1 MPAWTQNCTHRR
13 TTVSHTLVHAT
24 YIRVPTKL
32 IRKFRLI
39 SLIRDFITN
48 PLKPPL
54 VTFCISMFN
63 ITNSTFWPQMVFIS
77 LNCDNSVTTTASQ
90 QVSQQQRHNKCHNN
104 SITSVATTASQQCHN
119 NSVTSVTTT
128 ASQQQRHKC
137 RNNSVTTVSQQQ
149 RHRCYNNSVTTVSQQ
164 RHHKCQNNSVT
175 KSVTTTVPQQVSQV
189 SQQQYHNN
197 ATSVTTTASQQ
208 QCHNKCHNNSVTTQF
223 FFYFSGETFKGFDA
237 L

>member
-90 QVSQQQRHNKCHNN
+90 QPRHNSVTTSVTTTASQVSQQQRHNSVTTTASQVSQQQRHNN
-104 SITSVATTASQQCHN
+104 SVTSVATTASQQCHN
-119 NSVTSVTTT
+119 NSVTGVTTT
-128 ASQQQRHKC
+128 ASQQCH
-137 RNNSVTTVSQQQ
+137 NSVTTSVRTTASQKVSQQQ
-149 RHRCYNNSVTTVSQQ
+149 CHNKCHKCHNNSI
-164 RHHKCQNNSVT
+164 
-175 KSVTTTVPQQVSQV
+175 TTVPQV
-189 SQQQYHNN
+189 
-197 ATSVTTTASQQ
+197 SQQ

>member
-90 QVSQQQRHNKCHNN
+90 QVSQQQH
-104 SITSVATTASQQCHN
+104 
-119 NSVTSVTTT
+119 
-128 ASQQQRHKC
+128 HKC

-149 RHRCYNNSVTTVSQQ
+149 RHKCHNNSVTT
-164 RHHKCQNNSVT
+164 T
-175 KSVTTTVPQQVSQV
+175 ASQV
-189 SQQQYHNN
+189 SQQQRHNSVTTTASQVLQQQRHNSVTTASPKVSEQQRHKKCHNN
-197 ATSVTTTASQQ
+197 SATTSVTSVTTTASQQ